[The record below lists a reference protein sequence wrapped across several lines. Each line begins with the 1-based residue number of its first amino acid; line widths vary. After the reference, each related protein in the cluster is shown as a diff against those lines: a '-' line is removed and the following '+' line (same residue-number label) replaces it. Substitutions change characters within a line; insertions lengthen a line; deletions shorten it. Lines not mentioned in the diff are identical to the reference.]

1 MADLKDK
8 LTLNSKLRGMG
19 KEFFLQTSAD
29 PQNGK
34 GSCVL
39 FESGNPVDIIEFRL
53 TDNSRPPSAIVEEY
67 HKSRLDK
74 FNRLSELFSELA
86 EETDPSILEKLALSL
101 IDQRLFQEAI
111 GVLERAIKAANQN
124 SSLQNYLGLVYLEL
138 QDYEKARECFMQA
151 IQLSPNYPDYH
162 NNLGVAL
169 LNLGKCYQSH
179 KSFEKAIEL
188 NVYFA
193 EAYYNQALS
202 LVLNG
207 IRREDYNMAQ
217 NLEDNTTGLLAKA
230 VGFNPQFK
238 NEYLQKG
245 LDALSNRDL
254 PAAFKMLKMGYDE
267 AIGVRF
273 PKKSYSFHLEYLY
286 RNSLLREEAVI
297 RHIKKLQKLIEIHP
311 NYPDLYNELGMAYT
325 VLTQFHSDRAIEA
338 YERALKLNP
347 EYKTAMKNLK
357 LTQNELKGLK
367 TLLRAI
373 LK

>member
-1 MADLKDK
+1 MAESVDK

-39 FESGNPVDIIEFRL
+39 FESGNPVDILEFKL
-53 TDNSRPPSAIVEEY
+53 TDNGRSPSAIVEEF
-67 HKSRLDK
+67 HKIRLEK
-74 FNRLSELFSELA
+74 FNRISELYSELA
-86 EETDPSILEKLALSL
+86 EESDPAILEKLALSL
-101 IDQRLFQEAI
+101 VDQRLFQEA
-111 GVLERAIKAANQN
+111 VTTLEKAIKSAPQN
-124 SSLQNYLGLVYLEL
+124 AGLHNYLGLVYIEL
-138 QDYEKARECFMQA
+138 QDYENARENFMKT
-151 IQLSPNYPDYH
+151 IQLNPNYPDSH
-162 NNLGVAL
+162 NNLGLAL
-169 LNLGKCYQSH
+169 FNLGKCYQSY

-193 EAYYNQALS
+193 EAYYNMALA

-207 IRREDYNMAQ
+207 IRREDYNLAQ
-217 NLEDNTTGLLAKA
+217 NLEDNATGVLAKA
-230 VGFNPQFK
+230 VGFNPLFK

-245 LDALSNRDL
+245 LDALGNKDL
-254 PAAFKMLKMGYDE
+254 ATAFKMLKLGCE
-267 AIGVRF
+267 QAISNRF
-273 PKKSYSFHLEYLY
+273 PSKSYYFHLEYLF
-286 RNSLLREEAVI
+286 RNNLLREEAVVKHI
-297 RHIKKLQKLIEIHP
+297 RKLQRLLEAHP

-325 VLTQFHSDRAIEA
+325 VLAQFHSDRAIEA
-338 YERALKLNP
+338 YEKALKMNP
-347 EYKTAMKNLK
+347 NYKTALKNLK